1 MGLTTELFSLTHLS
15 PIFKMSRKLIMATIL
30 FGFMMATS
38 TAVIPDPLN
47 LFGKPKSTEEKIK
60 EAIVEG
66 TQELAENSQRA
77 FEAAREA
84 LSNIDLN
91 EVHESTSAA
100 IKKSVEAINIKVAE
114 NHQQA
119 KEMHESTSTAIAEGT
134 QQLAENS
141 QQAFETVK
149 EAFANIDLN
158 EVHESTT
165 AAFQQSV
172 ETINNKFAEV
182 GGPEL
187 VEQAS

>member
-100 IKKSVEAINIKVAE
+100 I
-114 NHQQA
+114 
-119 KEMHESTSTAIAEGT
+119 AEGT

-149 EAFANIDLN
+149 EAFSNIDLN